1 MNRATIEGSGYYD
14 FTGKTKV
21 VDGVTVRQIVATRD
35 FGDYEKGAIGGYIQ
49 ETHNL
54 TGGAWVADEAVV
66 MESAN
71 LCYGAF
77 ANKDSLIRGKAS
89 VVGGVFVTDN
99 AVISGKSRLM
109 GVPGEYGGNIM
120 VAGSA
125 TIKDAT
131 ISSPQ
136 HGDIFI
142 CGHSVISDGAI
153 IIGERVCVKDFS
165 IVTEHALI
173 SGDGSVEISGNAQV
187 RGGARIIVEDDYS
200 DDMLIIGG
208 NEHISEPFYRPN

>member
-1 MNRATIEGSGYYD
+1 MSRAIIEGSGYYD

-35 FGDYEKGAIGGYIQ
+35 FGDYEKGTIGGYIQ

-54 TGGAWVADEAVV
+54 TGGAWVADDAVV
-66 MESAN
+66 MEGAN
-71 LCYGAF
+71 LCYGAL

-89 VVGGVFVTDN
+89 VVGGVFVTDR
-99 AVISGKSRLM
+99 VTISGKSRLM
-109 GVPGEYGGNIM
+109 GVPGEYGGNII
-120 VAGSA
+120 VTGRA

-131 ISSPQ
+131 INAPQ
-136 HGDIFI
+136 HGEMFI
-142 CGHSVISDGAI
+142 SGRSVINDGAI
-153 IIGERVCVKDFS
+153 LIGSHIQVRGS
-165 IVTEHALI
+165 AIVTEGALI
-173 SGDGSVEISGNAQV
+173 DGDGWVEISGNAQV